1 MKFSLANYICMA
13 LLLAGLTYGR
23 PHSSNMQDEKF
34 LFLQCYA
41 ISSPV
46 TDFSALVRLLNH
58 ASNQIAVYKVG
69 LEKLA
74 VFLEEMSASQ
84 QHHITR
90 LLHDGKVDDGD
101 AVILHSYFNESSNW
115 YFFPKTETFVKSLT
129 AYTKWMQDM
138 NAKHTLTVQT
148 KGDEG
153 QCPCKLCFQ
162 DSDLCIAIHPETA
175 DELMIK

>member
-1 MKFSLANYICMA
+1 MT

-46 TDFSALVRLLNH
+46 TDFSALARLLNH
-58 ASNQIAVYKVG
+58 ASNQKAVYKVG

-74 VFLEEMSASQ
+74 VFLEEMSASNN
-84 QHHITR
+84 T
-90 LLHDGKVDDGD
+90 
-101 AVILHSYFNESSNW
+101 ILH
-115 YFFPKTETFVKSLT
+115 VCCMM
-129 AYTKWMQDM
+129 AKWMTAIQSFCTPFSMSLQIGTSSQNRDLCEEPDSLHQVD
-138 NAKHTLTVQT
+138 ARYECQAHFAVQT

-162 DSDLCIAIHPETA
+162 DSDICTAIHPETA
-175 DELMIK
+175 NELKSD